1 MRTGS
6 AAVSRIIN
14 KKKSAGENRRKSDT
28 ATFFSYTVSMRKE
41 KREQLTRQL
50 TKSLE
55 LPGDLMLGASIVTVT
70 GRRDL
75 AIENYKGILEY
86 RQDKIRLL
94 LKNGQLE
101 ITGRDLKIDYYTND
115 DMKITGQVDKLEY
128 GM

>member
-14 KKKSAGENRRKSDT
+14 KKKAQEKTEERVIQLH
-28 ATFFSYTVSMRKE
+28 FSYTVSMRKE

-101 ITGRDLKIDYYTND
+101 ITGRNLKIDYYTND

>member
-1 MRTGS
+1 
-6 AAVSRIIN
+6 
-14 KKKSAGENRRKSDT
+14 
-28 ATFFSYTVSMRKE
+28 MRKE

-55 LPGDLMLGASIVTVT
+55 LPGDLMLGASI

-101 ITGRDLKIDYYTND
+101 ITGRNLKIDYYTND

>member
-6 AAVSRIIN
+6 AAVSRITN

-41 KREQLTRQL
+41 KMTRQL

-101 ITGRDLKIDYYTND
+101 ITGRNLKIDYYTND

>member
-1 MRTGS
+1 VRTGS
-6 AAVSRIIN
+6 AAVSRITN

-55 LPGDLMLGASIVTVT
+55 LLGASIVTVT

-101 ITGRDLKIDYYTND
+101 ITGRNLKIDYYTND

>member
-6 AAVSRIIN
+6 AAVSRITN

-55 LPGDLMLGASIVTVT
+55 LPGESDAWGIHSY
-70 GRRDL
+70 RDRT
-75 AIENYKGILEY
+75 KGS
-86 RQDKIRLL
+86 
-94 LKNGQLE
+94 GH
-101 ITGRDLKIDYYTND
+101 
-115 DMKITGQVDKLEY
+115 
-128 GM
+128 